1 MPRRPVAD
9 DLLGPDPDQVLEL
22 WLGPS
27 NLTSRFP
34 DRAALQR
41 AWQENRAQL
50 MEYFGSS
57 GRRPQ
62 AFYEFEWPHGPQP
75 SWENERSELW
85 RRDLLSERERIA
97 LERWWRRQF
106 DVAQNPK
113 FMTHSGGEL
122 LEGQRAR
129 DAHYR
134 WADLPVELRERWERR
149 TED

>member
-9 DLLGPDPDQVLEL
+9 ADLLDGLDPDQVLEL
-22 WLGPS
+22 WLGPC
-27 NLTSRFP
+27 NRASRFR
-34 DRAALQR
+34 DRAELQR

-57 GRRPQ
+57 GRRP
-62 AFYEFEWPHGPQP
+62 AVFYELEFPDPRP
-75 SWENERSELW
+75 PWEHERSELW
-85 RRDLLSERERIA
+85 RRGLLGERERIA

-134 WADLPVELRERWERR
+134 WADLPVELRERWER
-149 TED
+149 TE